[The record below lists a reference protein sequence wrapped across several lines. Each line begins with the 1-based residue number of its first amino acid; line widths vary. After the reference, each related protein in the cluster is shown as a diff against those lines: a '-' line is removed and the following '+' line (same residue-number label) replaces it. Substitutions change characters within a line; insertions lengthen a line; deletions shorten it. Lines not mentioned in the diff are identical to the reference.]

1 MRQVKEGS
9 SACRV
14 RNPPGWHPPGPDFMP
29 EGPGFFT
36 GDPLGVTL
44 GSGNATVQS
53 GGALKNNKRGM
64 MPDIPEKILD
74 QSFRLD
80 LKQPARHIHAVLGQ
94 KFKSAGSLWIG
105 IRAGRHHPP
114 DPGSQNFMG
123 TGRGFTEMIAGFQG
137 NEQIRP
143 SGGIAGMIDGHHF
156 RMISTKCPVPAF
168 SYHLTVLDHHGPDTR
183 VRGGKPLAPGRQG
196 QGQLHMPPIRHPLYP
211 ISGPGHGRPW
221 AAAL

>member
-1 MRQVKEGS
+1 MQGS
-9 SACRV
+9 GTHQDGIHLA
-14 RNPPGWHPPGPDFMP
+14 PDFMP

-105 IRAGRHHPP
+105 IRQAATTRRIPAL
-114 DPGSQNFMG
+114 
-123 TGRGFTEMIAGFQG
+123 RILWVQG
-137 NEQIRP
+137 
-143 SGGIAGMIDGHHF
+143 G
-156 RMISTKCPVPAF
+156 
-168 SYHLTVLDHHGPDTR
+168 VLP
-183 VRGGKPLAPGRQG
+183 K
-196 QGQLHMPPIRHPLYP
+196 
-211 ISGPGHGRPW
+211 
-221 AAAL
+221 